1 MIKKYNHFLVIMKLL
16 ITGGCGFIGSNITEY
31 FLENKLFESI
41 IIIDNLSTG
50 FMGNIQNLL
59 DKYNNVKFIEGNIQD
74 IEVCRNITK
83 NIDAICH
90 QAATGSVP
98 KSINDPFFYHKNNVD
113 GFFNLLIA
121 AKENGCKRFV
131 YASSSSVYGDNQ
143 SLPKIENNN
152 GNVLSPYAA
161 TKKINEIYANVFHK
175 CYGIEIIGLRYF
187 NVFGEKQNTNGE
199 YAAVIP
205 KFIDYVKNKKSPTI
219 YGDGSFSRDFTY
231 VKNVVKANYL
241 ALTTTNQECF
251 GDVFNIGTGG
261 RITINEIFYKICDI
275 MGANITPN
283 YQPNRKGDIPHSNAS
298 IEKAQKM
305 LGYIPEYGFEEGL
318 ERTID
323 WFST

>member
-1 MIKKYNHFLVIMKLL
+1 MKLL
-16 ITGGCGFIGSNITEY
+16 ITGGCGFIGSNIAEY
-31 FLENKLFESI
+31 FLENNFFESI

-50 FMGNIQNLL
+50 FIQNIQKLL
-59 DKYNNVKFIEGNIQD
+59 EKYKNFKFIEGNIQD

-83 NIDAICH
+83 DIDAICH

-98 KSINDPFFYHKNNVD
+98 RSINDPLFYHKNNVD

-131 YASSSSVYGDNQ
+131 YASSSSVYGDNNT
-143 SLPKIENNN
+143 LPKVEDKI

-161 TKKINEIYANVFHK
+161 TKKINEVYANVFHK
-175 CYGIEIIGLRYF
+175 CYDMEIIGLRYF
-187 NVFGEKQNTNGE
+187 NVFGEKQNPNGE

-205 KFIDYVKNKKSPTI
+205 KFIDYIKNGNSPTI

-231 VKNVVKANYL
+231 VKNVVQANYL
-241 ALTTTNQECF
+241 ALTTKNKKCF
-251 GDVFNIGTGG
+251 GEVFNIGAGG
-261 RITINEIFYKICDI
+261 QITINEIFYKICNI
-275 MGANITPN
+275 MRKNITPN

-298 IEKAQKM
+298 IKKAKSI
-305 LGYIPEYGFEEGL
+305 LEYTPEYGFEEGL

-323 WFST
+323 YFLDLKKIE

>member
-1 MIKKYNHFLVIMKLL
+1 MA
-16 ITGGCGFIGSNITEY
+16 
-31 FLENKLFESI
+31 
-41 IIIDNLSTG
+41 
-50 FMGNIQNLL
+50 
-59 DKYNNVKFIEGNIQD
+59 NIQD
-74 IEVCRNITK
+74 IDFCRNITK

-98 KSINDPFFYHKNNVD
+98 RSINDPFFYHNNNVN

-131 YASSSSVYGDNQ
+131 YASSSSVYGDNE
-143 SLPKIENNN
+143 SLPKIEDNT

-187 NVFGEKQNTNGE
+187 NVFGEKQNPNGE

-205 KFIDYVKNKKSPTI
+205 KFIDSVKNGKSPMI
-219 YGDGSFSRDFTY
+219 FGDGSFSRDFTY
-231 VKNVVKANYL
+231 VKNVVRANYL

-251 GDVFNIGTGG
+251 GEIFNIGAGG
-261 RITINEIFYKICDI
+261 RITINEIFYKICEI
-275 MGANITPN
+275 MAANITPN

-298 IEKAQKM
+298 IEKAQNM
-305 LGYIPEYGFEEGL
+305 LGYFPEIGFEDGL
-318 ERTID
+318 QRTIHY
-323 WFST
+323 FSLKNDELLPLKKKA

>member
-1 MIKKYNHFLVIMKLL
+1 MKLL
-16 ITGGCGFIGSNITEY
+16 ITGGCGFIGSNIAEY
-31 FLENKLFESI
+31 FLENNLFESI

-50 FMGNIQNLL
+50 FIHNIQNLL
-59 DKYNNVKFIEGNIQD
+59 DKYNNLEFMEANIQD
-74 IEVCRNITK
+74 IDICRKITK

-98 KSINDPFFYHKNNVD
+98 RSINDPFFYHKNNVD

-121 AKENGCKRFV
+121 AKENGCRRFV
-131 YASSSSVYGDNQ
+131 YASSSSVYGDNE
-143 SLPKIENNN
+143 SLPKIEEKT

-187 NVFGEKQNTNGE
+187 NVFGEKQNPNGE

-205 KFIDYVKNKKSPTI
+205 KFINFVKNGESPKI
-219 YGDGSFSRDFTY
+219 FGDGSFSRDFTY
-231 VKNVVKANYL
+231 VKNVIHANYL
-241 ALTTTNQECF
+241 ALTTTNSECF
-251 GDVFNIGTGG
+251 GEIFNIGAGG
-261 RITINEIFYKICDI
+261 RITINEIFYKICKI

-298 IEKAQKM
+298 IEKAQNM
-305 LGYIPEYGFEEGL
+305 LGYFPEIGFEEGL
-318 ERTID
+318 QRTID
-323 WFST
+323 YFSLKK

>member
-1 MIKKYNHFLVIMKLL
+1 MKLL